1 MSGETAPVF
10 HCTSET
16 KTWLNEIIKLE
27 VFLIPPLGLIGYL
40 KIQAKAHEAS
50 ALSK

>member
-1 MSGETAPVF
+1 METAPVF

-27 VFLIPPLGLIGYL
+27 VFLILGISPLGLIGYL
-40 KIQAKAHEAS
+40 KIQA
-50 ALSK
+50 